1 MRREARLFSMA
12 TESTPNAAPARPS
25 RAASDFRTNLINWLG
40 VTPFFLF
47 ALAFLIAPATYLFL
61 GSFQDLQGNLT
72 LDNFRNLSQPIV
84 VEAYKNSLQV
94 SFATALGGT
103 IFGFLLAYA
112 VTLGRARAVRSGLLT
127 FSGVASNFA
136 GVPLAFA
143 FIATLGR
150 IGLVT
155 SLLKAVGIDIY
166 QQGFSLYSF
175 AGLSLTYMYFQFPLM
190 VLIITPAIEGLK
202 REWREAA
209 ENLGASNADYWRY
222 IALPVLLPSLLGTM
236 ILLFANAFGAF
247 ATAFALTGGTIN
259 LVTIL
264 IGTQMRGDVLRDPG
278 LGYALAVGMV
288 AIMAVS
294 ITAYT
299 LLQRRSERWLK
310 R

>member
-1 MRREARLFSMA
+1 MA
-12 TESTPNAAPARPS
+12 TDSLPATEKEQPAR
-25 RAASDFRTNLINWLG
+25 ASGTGRTGLLTWLG
-40 VTPFFLF
+40 VVPFFLF
-47 ALAFLIAPATYLFL
+47 ALAFLIAPASFLFV
-61 GSFQDLQGNLT
+61 GSFRDLQGNFT
-72 LDNFRNLSQPIV
+72 LDNFRNLAQPIV

-94 SFATALGGT
+94 SLATAVVGT

-112 VTLGRARAVRSGLLT
+112 VTLGRARSVRSGLLT

-155 SLLKAVGIDIY
+155 VMLKSIGIDLY

-175 AGLSLTYMYFQFPLM
+175 AGLSLTYLYFQFPLM
-190 VLIITPAIEGLK
+190 ILIITPAIEGLK
-202 REWREAA
+202 REWQEAA
-209 ENLGASNADYWRY
+209 ENLGASGNQYWRY
-222 IALPVLLPSLLGTM
+222 VAFPVLLPSLLGTM
-236 ILLFANAFGAF
+236 ILLFANAFGAY
-247 ATAFALTGGTIN
+247 ATAYALTGGTIN

-264 IGTQMRGDVLRDPG
+264 IGSQMSGDVLRNPG

>member
-1 MRREARLFSMA
+1 MA
-12 TESTPNAAPARPS
+12 TDSLSTGPTRPARTAGS
-25 RAASDFRTNLINWLG
+25 WRAGALTWLG
-40 VTPFFLF
+40 VAPFFLF
-47 ALAFLIAPATYLFL
+47 ALAFLIAPAAYLFL
-61 GSFQDLQGNLT
+61 GSFQDLQGNFT
-72 LDNFRNLSQPIV
+72 LENFRNLSQPIV
-84 VEAYKNSLQV
+84 VEAYRNSLQV
-94 SFATALGGT
+94 SLATAAGGT
-103 IFGFLLAYA
+103 LFGFLLAYA

-155 SLLKAVGIDIY
+155 TLLKSLGIDLY

-190 VLIITPAIEGLK
+190 VLIITPAIEGLR

-209 ENLGASNADYWRY
+209 ENLGATNAQYWRY
-222 IALPVLLPSLLGTM
+222 VALPVLLPSLLGTL

-264 IGTQMRGDVLRDPG
+264 IGSQMRGDVLRDPG

-294 ITAYT
+294 IAAYS
-299 LLQRRSERWLK
+299 LLQRRSERWL
-310 R
+310 RR